1 MSEYKQSVEREWRK
15 MSGKKPRVSIAMPV
29 YNGDNY
35 LEYALKTAL
44 AQTYADFE
52 IVISDNASTDRT
64 EEICRRLVE
73 SDSRVHYYRSEV
85 NRGVYW
91 NFRRGLELSQG
102 EYFMWL
108 AHDDGLTPEFLERC
122 VAALDAEPES
132 VLAYTKAID
141 IDQNGNQLE
150 LKEQVLN
157 AESSNARERFRQM
170 SRLEHNCESIFG
182 LMRVSALRNVR
193 VFPDLADSDRVMLAE
208 LCLYGRYARIPEFL
222 FLHREH
228 PQRATSAYPQSR
240 FERTAILLP
249 EKAGKIVFPHFRQFG
264 EYVRCIHR
272 SPLPWRD
279 RMLCYK
285 DMLAWFWRYRGRL
298 RRDIQDVAIY
308 LLRRIFPSTASRT
321 RAATGGHS
329 A

>member
-1 MSEYKQSVEREWRK
+1 
-15 MSGKKPRVSIAMPV
+15 MSGKQPKVSIAVPV

-35 LEYALKTAL
+35 LEYALETAL
-44 AQTYADFE
+44 AQTFGDFE
-52 IVISDNASTDRT
+52 IVISDNASTDGT
-64 EEICRRLVE
+64 EEICRRFVE
-73 SDSRVHYYRSEV
+73 RDPRVRYFRSEV

-91 NFRRGLELSQG
+91 NFRRGLELSSG

-122 VAALDAEPES
+122 VGALDTEPDA

-141 IDQNGNQLE
+141 IDEHGNQLE
-150 LKEQVLN
+150 LKEQILN
-157 AESSNARERFRQM
+157 AESSRPRERFRQM

-182 LMRVSALRNVR
+182 LMRVSALKNVR

-208 LCLYGRYARIPEFL
+208 LSLYGRYARIPEFL

-264 EYVRCIHR
+264 EYMLCIHR
-272 SPLPWRD
+272 SPLGWRD
-279 RMLCYK
+279 RMLCYG
-285 DMLAWFWRYRGRL
+285 DMLAWFWRYRIRL
-298 RRDIQDVAIY
+298 MCDIKDVAIH
-308 LLRRIFPSTASRT
+308 LLRKILRPFMGSRA
-321 RAATGGHS
+321 RAATGGRS